1 VRFLSQ
7 LFAPSLLRALVGRT
21 VAVAVGALLV
31 LAAVA
36 LYESND
42 LIAKQFEDE
51 ANIVAE
57 AARVDILGQSKL
69 MLAQASLI
77 AGLPTTREL
86 TEARDRASIEA
97 FLLPQKSR
105 LSVDIMNIA
114 DLNGLY
120 IGGGQDF
127 EPGESLNPELVIAAV
142 AASQQSW
149 IIADEPG
156 RGLVIRAI
164 WVIRGTVSR
173 TGEQENIGYVELGSF
188 LGDEYLQTINTK
200 SDAQLALVWNGKVR
214 ASTTPISADTTFP
227 TVEQVDSAPGD
238 VYFQNVTLGD
248 QSYYGIFQ
256 VVREGAQRGNPPI
269 LAVMLPLAGL
279 EAAQRTLL
287 VILFVLAAGL
297 IGLVTF
303 FAYRSAATMTRP
315 LEELAAAAQQ
325 IEAGDL
331 GVRIR
336 QRSQHE
342 IGTLERAFDTMARSL
357 NERERAQQEYLAE
370 VRTVNEVADAVVGV
384 TDRERIFAESLSRM
398 VALFH
403 ADGASIVI
411 REDAPGA
418 PMGSG
423 GRLIAPTTIGVDAET
438 AVMLAT
444 RVLVNPVYDPN
455 QIQHLHVPQSPL
467 PHVAHIPLSA
477 RGRAAGLLS
486 AYFKTPREITDTEAR
501 ALRTIARLVSVAK
514 ENADL
519 VNELKDNNLQLER
532 ANRLKS
538 EFLASVSHELRTP
551 MNAIIGYTKLMLDG
565 LDGDLTE
572 QQTADLERV
581 VQAADNLLGLINGLL
596 DLAKI
601 EAGKMELNVEE
612 VDIPLVIDDVIEL
625 IRPSADAKSLSL
637 RADVASTLPTAWA
650 DRARI
655 RQVLVNLMA
664 NAVKFTEH
672 GGVTIR
678 ATIVDGWITIAVV
691 DTGVGI
697 PPEAQT
703 YIFDEFRQVDA
714 STTRRYGG
722 TGLGLAISKRLIAL
736 HGGRIWVESN
746 VGVGSTFLFTLPVRV
761 RAAALAEGSLAG
773 AAARS

>member
-1 VRFLSQ
+1 VVSAALDVSVKRDGPKLQEAWAAGDITVEGIALSHIEGPGRFLG
-7 LFAPSLLRALVGRT
+7 LKRFHARIDKADGVARAAT
-21 VAVAVGALLV
+21 
-31 LAAVA
+31 LAQVEIESPDLGMVRRPDGQMDILVA
-36 LYESND
+36 LD
-42 LIAKQFEDE
+42 RLIQRRA
-51 ANIVAE
+51 AE
-57 AARVDILGQSKL
+57 ERARL
-69 MLAQASLI
+69 
-77 AGLPTTREL
+77 
-86 TEARDRASIEA
+86 
-97 FLLPQKSR
+97 
-105 LSVDIMNIA
+105 
-114 DLNGLY
+114 
-120 IGGGQDF
+120 
-127 EPGESLNPELVIAAV
+127 
-142 AASQQSW
+142 
-149 IIADEPG
+149 
-156 RGLVIRAI
+156 
-164 WVIRGTVSR
+164 
-173 TGEQENIGYVELGSF
+173 
-188 LGDEYLQTINTK
+188 
-200 SDAQLALVWNGKVR
+200 
-214 ASTTPISADTTFP
+214 
-227 TVEQVDSAPGD
+227 
-238 VYFQNVTLGD
+238 
-248 QSYYGIFQ
+248 
-256 VVREGAQRGNPPI
+256 EGAKRPGPPAPEGAPAAPPEAPWLVVVFTSATC
-269 LAVMLPLAGL
+269 LAC
-279 EAAQRTLL
+279 E
-287 VILFVLAAGL
+287 
-297 IGLVTF
+297 
-303 FAYRSAATMTRP
+303 
-315 LEELAAAAQQ
+315 
-325 IEAGDL
+325 
-331 GVRIR
+331 
-336 QRSQHE
+336 
-342 IGTLERAFDTMARSL
+342 GTLERAFDTMARSL
-357 NERERAQQEYLAE
+357 SERERAQQEYLAE

-418 PMGSG
+418 PQGSG

-486 AYFKTPREITDTEAR
+486 AYFKAPREITDTEAR

-601 EAGKMELNVEE
+601 EAGKMELNAEE

-625 IRPSADAKSLSL
+625 MRAGADSKSLTV
-637 RADVASTLPTAWA
+637 RAEVASTLPTAWA

-655 RQVLVNLMA
+655 RQVLVNLVA
-664 NAVKFTEH
+664 NAIKFTEH
-672 GGVTIR
+672 GGVTVR
-678 ATIVDGWITIAVV
+678 ATIVDGWITIAVI

-736 HGGRIWVESN
+736 HGGRIWVESSLGN
-746 VGVGSTFLFTLPVRV
+746 GSTFLFTLPVRV
-761 RAAALAEGSLAG
+761 RAAALPDGNLAG
-773 AAARS
+773 TAARS

>member
-1 VRFLSQ
+1 MRFVTQ
-7 LFAPSLLRALVGRT
+7 LLAPSLLRALVGRT
-21 VAVAVGALLV
+21 VAVAVGALVL

-36 LYESND
+36 LYESNE
-42 LIAKQFEDE
+42 LITRQFDDE
-51 ANIVAE
+51 ASIVAQ
-57 AARVDILGQSKL
+57 AAANDIAEQSTL
-69 MLAQASLI
+69 LVRQASLL
-77 AGLPTTREL
+77 AGLPNIREL
-86 TEARDRASIEA
+86 TESRDRGALEA
-97 FLLPQKSR
+97 FLLTQKSR
-105 LSVDIMNIA
+105 LFVDIINVSDTRGLLIA
-114 DLNGLY
+114 GA
-120 IGGGQDF
+120 QDF
-127 EPGESLNPELVIAAV
+127 RQGEMLKPDLVSLVEAGA
-142 AASQQSW
+142 QQSW
-149 IIADEPG
+149 SLYDEPQG
-156 RGLVIRAI
+156 IVIRAI
-164 WVIRGTVSR
+164 YVIRGT
-173 TGEQENIGYVELGSF
+173 EQDPVGYMEVGAN
-188 LGDEYLQTINTK
+188 LGDAYLKSINTK
-200 SDAQLALVWNGKVR
+200 SDAQLALVWNGQAR
-214 ASTTPISADTTFP
+214 ASTTPIAGGTVFP
-227 TVEQVDSAPGD
+227 TVDEVDNAPGD
-238 VYFQNVTLGD
+238 VFVSDVAIGGAR
-248 QSYYGIFQ
+248 YYGIFQ
-256 VVREGAQRGNPPI
+256 VVRSFAGNPGV

-279 EAAQRTLL
+279 ESAQRTLL
-287 VILFVLAAGL
+287 AILFVLSAGL

-303 FAYRSAATMTRP
+303 FAYRSAAAMTKP
-315 LEELAAAAQQ
+315 LQDLAAAAQQ

-357 NERERAQQEYLAE
+357 SERERAQQEYLAE

-411 REDAPGA
+411 REDAPGSPA
-418 PMGSG
+418 GSG

-486 AYFKTPREITDTEAR
+486 AYFKAPREITDTEAR

-601 EAGKMELNVEE
+601 EAGKMELNAEE

-625 IRPSADAKSLSL
+625 MRAGADAKSLSI
-637 RADVASTLPTAWA
+637 RAEVASTLPAAWA

-655 RQVLVNLMA
+655 RQVLVNLVA
-664 NAVKFTEH
+664 NAV
-672 GGVTIR
+672 
-678 ATIVDGWITIAVV
+678 
-691 DTGVGI
+691 
-697 PPEAQT
+697 
-703 YIFDEFRQVDA
+703 
-714 STTRRYGG
+714 
-722 TGLGLAISKRLIAL
+722 
-736 HGGRIWVESN
+736 
-746 VGVGSTFLFTLPVRV
+746 
-761 RAAALAEGSLAG
+761 
-773 AAARS
+773 

>member
-1 VRFLSQ
+1 MGFLNQ

-21 VAVAVGALLV
+21 IAVAVGALVL
-31 LAAVA
+31 LAAIA

-42 LIAKQFEDE
+42 LITKQFDDE
-51 ANIVAE
+51 ATIVAQ
-57 AARVDILGQSKL
+57 AALNDIQDQSSIL
-69 MLAQASLI
+69 VRQASLL
-77 AGLPTTREL
+77 AGLPTIREL
-86 TEARDRASIEA
+86 TEANDRNSLEA

-105 LSVDIMNIA
+105 LLVDIMNVA
-114 DLNGLY
+114 DTNGAYL
-120 IGGGQDF
+120 GGAQDF
-127 EPGESLNPELVIAAV
+127 KPGETLKPDLVELVHARA
-142 AASQQSW
+142 QQSW
-149 IIADEPG
+149 SLYDEPQG
-156 RGLVIRAI
+156 IVIRAI
-164 WVIRGTVSR
+164 YVIRGKD
-173 TGEQENIGYVELGSF
+173 QEPIGYMEVGSVLGNA
-188 LGDEYLQTINTK
+188 YLNTINTK
-200 SDAQLALVWNGKVR
+200 SDAHLALVWNGNVR
-214 ASTTPISADTTFP
+214 AATTAIPADVVFP
-227 TVEQVDSAPGD
+227 TVDQVDNAVGD
-238 VYFQNVTLGD
+238 VFVQDVNLGD
-248 QSYYGIFQ
+248 KSYYGIFQ
-256 VVREGAQRGNPPI
+256 VIRAQVGKPGI
-269 LAVMLPLAGL
+269 LAVLLPLEGLAG
-279 EAAQRTLL
+279 AQRTLL

-297 IGLVTF
+297 IALVTF
-303 FAYRSAATMTRP
+303 FAYRSATGMTKP
-315 LEELAAAAQQ
+315 LEELAAAAQK

-357 NERERAQQEYLAE
+357 SERERAQQEYLAE

-398 VALFH
+398 VALFR

-423 GRLIAPTTIGVDAET
+423 GRLIAPTTIGVDVDT

-455 QIQHLHVPQSPL
+455 QIQHLHVPQSPM
-467 PHVAHIPLSA
+467 PYVAHIPLSA

-601 EAGKMELNVEE
+601 EAGKMELNIEE

-625 IRPSADAKSLSL
+625 IRASADAKSLSL
-637 RADVASTLPTAWA
+637 RADVAGALPTAWA

-655 RQVLVNLMA
+655 RQVLVNLVA

-678 ATIVDGWITIAVV
+678 ATVVDGWITIAVV

-736 HGGRIWVESN
+736 HGGRIWVDSS
-746 VGVGSTFLFTLPVRV
+746 VGVGSSFLFTLPVRV
-761 RAAALAEGSLAG
+761 RAAALSDGGLAG

>member
-51 ANIVAE
+51 ANIVA
-57 AARVDILGQSKL
+57 AAAHVDILDRALL
-69 MLAQASLI
+69 MRQQASLI
-77 AGLPTTREL
+77 AGLETTREL
-86 TEARDRASIEA
+86 TQARDRAAIEA

-105 LSVDIMNIA
+105 LNVDIMNVA
-114 DLNGLY
+114 DLHGVL

-127 EPGESLNPELVIAAV
+127 QPGEKLDPELVIAAE
-142 AASQQSW
+142 AQAQQSW
-149 IIADEPG
+149 ILADDPK

-164 WVIRGTVSR
+164 WVIRGS
-173 TGEQENIGYVELGSF
+173 EQENIGYVELGSV
-188 LGDEYLQTINTK
+188 LGDDYLKGISTK
-200 SDAQLALVWNGKVR
+200 SDAQLALVWSGKVR
-214 ASTTPISADTTFP
+214 ASTTPISEETTFP
-227 TVEQVDSAPGD
+227 SVEQVDSAPRD
-238 VYFQNVTLGD
+238 VYAQDVKIGGQN
-248 QSYYGIFQ
+248 YHGIFQ
-256 VVREGAQRGNPPI
+256 VVRAQRGNPPI
-269 LAVMLPLAGL
+269 LAVMLPLAGV
-279 EAAQRTLL
+279 ESAQRTLL

-303 FAYRSAATMTRP
+303 FAYRSAAVMTRP
-315 LEELAAAAQQ
+315 LQDLAAAAQQ

-357 NERERAQQEYLAE
+357 SERERAQQEYLAE

-411 REDAPGA
+411 REDAPGSPA
-418 PMGSG
+418 GSG
-423 GRLIAPTTIGVDAET
+423 GRLIAPTTIGIDAET

-486 AYFKTPREITDTEAR
+486 AYFKAPREISDTEAR

-601 EAGKMELNVEE
+601 EAGKMELNAEE

-625 IRPSADAKSLSL
+625 MRAGADAKSLSL
-637 RADVASTLPTAWA
+637 RAEVASTLPTAWA

-655 RQVLVNLMA
+655 RQVLVNLVA

-678 ATIVDGWITIAVV
+678 ATIVDGWITLAVV

-736 HGGRIWVESN
+736 HGGRIWVEST
-746 VGVGSTFLFTLPVRV
+746 VGSGSTFLFTLPVRV
-761 RAAALAEGSLAG
+761 RAAALPEGNLAG
-773 AAARS
+773 TAARS

>member
-1 VRFLSQ
+1 
-7 LFAPSLLRALVGRT
+7 
-21 VAVAVGALLV
+21 
-31 LAAVA
+31 
-36 LYESND
+36 
-42 LIAKQFEDE
+42 
-51 ANIVAE
+51 
-57 AARVDILGQSKL
+57 
-69 MLAQASLI
+69 M
-77 AGLPTTREL
+77 
-86 TEARDRASIEA
+86 
-97 FLLPQKSR
+97 
-105 LSVDIMNIA
+105 
-114 DLNGLY
+114 
-120 IGGGQDF
+120 
-127 EPGESLNPELVIAAV
+127 
-142 AASQQSW
+142 
-149 IIADEPG
+149 
-156 RGLVIRAI
+156 VIRAI
-164 WVIRGTVSR
+164 WEIRGKDTER
-173 TGEQENIGYVELGSF
+173 TGFLEVGTVLGNS
-188 LGDEYLQTINTK
+188 YLKTINTK
-200 SDAQLALVWNGKVR
+200 SDAQIALIWNGRVR
-214 ASTTPISADTTFP
+214 SSTTPIPENTRFP
-227 TVEQVDSAPGD
+227 TLEQVDNSPRD
-238 VYFQNVTLGD
+238 VFVQHVSVGE

-256 VVREGAQRGNPPI
+256 VVGQRSNLGV
-269 LAVMLPLAGL
+269 LAVLLPLDAL
-279 EAAQRTLL
+279 AASQRTLL

-297 IGLVTF
+297 IALVTF
-303 FAYRSAATMTRP
+303 FAYRSAMGMTKP

-357 NERERAQQEYLAE
+357 SERERAQQEYLAE

-418 PMGSG
+418 PQGSG
-423 GRLIAPTTIGVDAET
+423 GRLLAPTAIGIDKET

-467 PHVAHIPLSA
+467 PYVAHIPLSA

-581 VQAADNLLGLINGLL
+581 VQAADNLLSLINGLL

-612 VDIPLVIDDVIEL
+612 VDIPLVVDDVIEL
-625 IRPSADAKSLSL
+625 VRPSADAKSLSL
-637 RADVASTLPTAWA
+637 RTEVAGTLPTAWA
-650 DRARI
+650 DRARV

-672 GGVTIR
+672 GGVTVR
-678 ATIVDGWITIAVV
+678 ATVVDGWITLAVV

-697 PPEAQT
+697 PAEAQA
-703 YIFDEFRQVDA
+703 YIFDEFRQADS

-736 HGGRIWVESN
+736 HGGRIWVDSTI
-746 VGVGSTFLFTLPVRV
+746 GVGSSFLFTLPVRV
-761 RAAALAEGSLAG
+761 RAAALAEGGLTG
-773 AAARS
+773 VAARS

>member
-1 VRFLSQ
+1 MRFLSQ

-51 ANIVAE
+51 ANVVAE
-57 AARVDILGQSKL
+57 AAKKDILDEATL
-69 MLAQASLI
+69 MLRQASLI
-77 AGLPTTREL
+77 AGLETTREL
-86 TEARDRASIEA
+86 TAGRDRARIEA

-105 LSVDIMNIA
+105 LDVTFMNVA
-114 DLNGLY
+114 DLNGVLM
-120 IGGGQDF
+120 GGGQDF
-127 EPGESLNPELVIAAV
+127 EPGATLNPELVV
-142 AASQQSW
+142 AAKAGSQQSW
-149 IIADEPG
+149 VLADEAG

-164 WVIRGTVSR
+164 WVIRGS
-173 TGEQENIGYVELGSF
+173 EQENIGYVELGSV
-188 LGDEYLQTINTK
+188 LGDEYLKSISTK
-200 SDAQLALVWNGKVR
+200 SDAQLALVWNGTVR
-214 ASTTPISADTTFP
+214 ASTTPIHGDTTFP
-227 TVEQVDSAPGD
+227 TVEQVDSAPRD
-238 VYFQNVTLGD
+238 VYAQNVKLGEAN
-248 QSYYGIFQ
+248 YYGIFQ
-256 VVREGAQRGNPPI
+256 VVRAQRGNPPI
-269 LAVMLPLAGL
+269 LAVMLPLAGI
-279 EAAQRTLL
+279 ESAQRTLL
-287 VILFVLAAGL
+287 LILFVLAGGL

-303 FAYRSAATMTRP
+303 FAYRSAAVMTRP
-315 LEELAAAAQQ
+315 LQDLAAAAQQ

-357 NERERAQQEYLAE
+357 SERERAQQEYLAE

-411 REDAPGA
+411 REDAPGS
-418 PMGSG
+418 PSGSG

-455 QIQHLHVPQSPL
+455 QIQHLHLPQSPL

-486 AYFKTPREITDTEAR
+486 AYFKAPREITDTEAR

-601 EAGKMELNVEE
+601 EAGKMELNAEE
-612 VDIPLVIDDVIEL
+612 VDVPLVIDDVIEL
-625 IRPSADAKSLSL
+625 MRAGADSKSLSL
-637 RADVASTLPTAWA
+637 RAEIASMLPTAWA

-655 RQVLVNLMA
+655 RQVLVNLVA

-672 GGVTIR
+672 GGVTVR
-678 ATIVDGWITIAVV
+678 ATVVDGWITIAVV
-691 DTGVGI
+691 DTGVGV

-714 STTRRYGG
+714 STTRRHGG

-736 HGGRIWVESN
+736 HGGRIWVEST

-761 RAAALAEGSLAG
+761 RAAALPEGSLAG
-773 AAARS
+773 TAARS

>member
-1 VRFLSQ
+1 VGFLNQ

-21 VAVAVGALLV
+21 VAVAVGALVV
-31 LAAVA
+31 LAAIA

-42 LIAKQFEDE
+42 LITKQFEDE
-51 ANIVAE
+51 ASIVAQ
-57 AARVDILGQSKL
+57 AALNDISDQSSIL
-69 MLAQASLI
+69 QRQASLL
-77 AGLPTTREL
+77 AGLPTIREL
-86 TEARDRASIEA
+86 AEDRDRNGLDA

-105 LSVDIMNIA
+105 LLVNFMDVS
-114 DLNGLY
+114 DLDGVL
-120 IGGGQDF
+120 IGGAQDF
-127 EPGESLNPELVIAAV
+127 KPGETLKPDLVQLVQARA
-142 AASQQSW
+142 QQSW
-149 IIADEPG
+149 SMYDEPQG
-156 RGLVIRAI
+156 IVIRAI
-164 WVIRGTVSR
+164 YVIRGKD
-173 TGEQENIGYVELGSF
+173 QEPVAYMEVGSV
-188 LGDEYLQTINTK
+188 LDNAYLKTINTK
-200 SDAQLALVWNGKVR
+200 SDAQLALVWNGTVR
-214 ASTTPISADTTFP
+214 ASTTTIPADAAIP
-227 TVEQVDSAPGD
+227 TVEQVDNAVGD
-238 VYFQNVTLGD
+238 VFVQDVKLGD
-248 QSYYGIFQ
+248 SSYYGIFQ
-256 VVREGAQRGNPPI
+256 VIRAQVGKPGV
-269 LAVMLPLAGL
+269 LAVLLPLEGL
-279 EAAQRTLL
+279 AAATRTLL

-303 FAYRSAATMTRP
+303 FAYRSATAMTKP

-357 NERERAQQEYLAE
+357 SERERAQQEYLAE

-418 PMGSG
+418 PLGSG
-423 GRLIAPTTIGVDAET
+423 GRLIAPTTIGIDADT

-455 QIQHLHVPQSPL
+455 QIQHLHVPQSPM

-565 LDGDLTE
+565 LDGDLSE

-601 EAGKMELNVEE
+601 EAGKMELNIEE
-612 VDIPLVIDDVIEL
+612 VDVPLVIDDVIEL
-625 IRPSADAKSLSL
+625 MRASADAKSLSL
-637 RADVASTLPTAWA
+637 RAEVAAGLPTAWA

-672 GGVTIR
+672 GGVTVR
-678 ATIVDGWITIAVV
+678 ASVVDGWITLAVA

-736 HGGRIWVESN
+736 HGGRIWVDSS

-761 RAAALAEGSLAG
+761 RAAALADSGLTG
-773 AAARS
+773 AAVRS

>member
-1 VRFLSQ
+1 
-7 LFAPSLLRALVGRT
+7 
-21 VAVAVGALLV
+21 
-31 LAAVA
+31 
-36 LYESND
+36 
-42 LIAKQFEDE
+42 
-51 ANIVAE
+51 
-57 AARVDILGQSKL
+57 
-69 MLAQASLI
+69 
-77 AGLPTTREL
+77 
-86 TEARDRASIEA
+86 
-97 FLLPQKSR
+97 
-105 LSVDIMNIA
+105 
-114 DLNGLY
+114 
-120 IGGGQDF
+120 
-127 EPGESLNPELVIAAV
+127 
-142 AASQQSW
+142 
-149 IIADEPG
+149 
-156 RGLVIRAI
+156 
-164 WVIRGTVSR
+164 
-173 TGEQENIGYVELGSF
+173 
-188 LGDEYLQTINTK
+188 
-200 SDAQLALVWNGKVR
+200 
-214 ASTTPISADTTFP
+214 
-227 TVEQVDSAPGD
+227 
-238 VYFQNVTLGD
+238 
-248 QSYYGIFQ
+248 
-256 VVREGAQRGNPPI
+256 
-269 LAVMLPLAGL
+269 
-279 EAAQRTLL
+279 
-287 VILFVLAAGL
+287 VLAAGL
-297 IGLVTF
+297 IALVTF
-303 FAYRSAATMTRP
+303 FAYRSATAMTTP

-357 NERERAQQEYLAE
+357 SERERAQQEYLAE

-423 GRLIAPTTIGVDAET
+423 GRLIAPTTIGVNAET

-455 QIQHLHVPQSPL
+455 QIQHLHVPNSPL
-467 PHVAHIPLSA
+467 PYVAHIPLSA

-486 AYFKTPREITDTEAR
+486 AYFKTQREITDTEAR

-625 IRPSADAKSLSL
+625 MRAGADAKSLSL

-655 RQVLVNLMA
+655 RQVLVNLVA

-678 ATIVDGWITIAVV
+678 ASIVDGWITIAVV

-736 HGGRIWVESN
+736 HGGRIWVDST
-746 VGVGSTFLFTLPVRV
+746 VGTGSSFLFTLPVRV
-761 RAAALAEGSLAG
+761 RAASLTDGTLAG
-773 AAARS
+773 VAVRS